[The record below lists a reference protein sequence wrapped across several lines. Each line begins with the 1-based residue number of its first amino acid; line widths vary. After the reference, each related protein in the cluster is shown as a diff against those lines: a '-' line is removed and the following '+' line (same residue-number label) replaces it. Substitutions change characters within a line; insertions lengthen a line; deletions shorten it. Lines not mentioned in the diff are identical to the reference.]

1 MANSSAFMYSL
12 SPRLSKF
19 NDAVGNSL
27 STLETNAQNIQNDL
41 DGIYNLYQSALN
53 GIIAGWND
61 DNSKS
66 VKAALQLIMDAIV
79 RLNNSV
85 GSELL
90 GVISKAKEVKKIIDE
105 IIAKYADWKKFNS
118 KKL

>member
-41 DGIYNLYQSALN
+41 DGIYIY
-53 GIIAGWND
+53 I
-61 DNSKS
+61 K
-66 VKAALQLIMDAIV
+66 VH
-79 RLNNSV
+79 
-85 GSELL
+85 
-90 GVISKAKEVKKIIDE
+90 
-105 IIAKYADWKKFNS
+105 
-118 KKL
+118 